1 MVAVK
6 QRSASPR
13 RAPYNTAPDPA
24 ENTSASVEAR
34 LSAEREEFYR
44 RLQAHAAHAAT
55 VPPPS
60 TPLLQTPTGQTRAMA
75 PQQLAAPLQMNA
87 PENYYMT
94 VGAMPMI
101 CRACELEPRMMGTE
115 FCSVDCMTVFQQ
127 MRAMVD
133 VSQRHQHAAPEIPPR
148 PDTNTI
154 NAAFQQRFDPPS
166 LAPPAPPEP
175 KLYTSS
181 GQLMFT
187 GPPAAPPTPV
197 EAMVP
202 PTHLPAASSTDHPR
216 LAPSVLGS
224 PIAQLP
230 AEVMQLLATAN

>member
-1 MVAVK
+1 
-6 QRSASPR
+6 
-13 RAPYNTAPDPA
+13 
-24 ENTSASVEAR
+24 
-34 LSAEREEFYR
+34 
-44 RLQAHAAHAAT
+44 
-55 VPPPS
+55 
-60 TPLLQTPTGQTRAMA
+60 
-75 PQQLAAPLQMNA
+75 
-87 PENYYMT
+87 
-94 VGAMPMI
+94 
-101 CRACELEPRMMGTE
+101 
-115 FCSVDCMTVFQQ
+115 MTVFQQ

-224 PIAQLP
+224 PVAQLP